1 MLIYSKHKEVITIN
15 NTDFLND
22 LLKAYSGSYQAK
34 DDQRMDIV
42 CRKKEYE
49 NTLNKMW
56 SIYMKGNSKQIIAY
70 QEQVDIIKRCGCKV
84 YRNSNG
90 VHKIVV

>member
-1 MLIYSKHKEVITIN
+1 MN
-15 NTDFLND
+15 NTDFFDD
-22 LLKAYSGSYQAK
+22 LMKVYSGSYQAK
-34 DDQRMDIV
+34 DDQRMDIA
-42 CRKKEYE
+42 CCKKEYE

-56 SIYMKGNSKQIIAY
+56 AIYMKGNSKQIIAY

-90 VHKIVV
+90 LHKIVV